1 MEKFQKEFLGYRKK
15 DVNQFIQETIE
26 KTENFL
32 EKLKAQ
38 ERQIETLEK
47 QIIHYQKSEADLKSF
62 LENSAGDPV
71 RIRNYSYQ
79 KASRMIEDAQRNA
92 DRIISAAIERSEELE
107 QKVIVAEKKLQRFK
121 NQLRTI
127 IEQQTDI
134 VEQIKDLEM
143 ER

>member
-1 MEKFQKEFLGYRKK
+1 M
-15 DVNQFIQETIE
+15 
-26 KTENFL
+26 
-32 EKLKAQ
+32 KAQ